1 MTQLTDFYRQSVT
14 AVEDILRARDSQITD
29 ARLRCEILSGDAAHT
44 REGHP
49 EISVHIWSDRNLVDV
64 IEFTPDI
71 SYPNGGDTAELG
83 AWFDRELNQAI
94 EDNGT
99 QVQ

>member
-1 MTQLTDFYRQSVT
+1 MMQFTDFYQQAVK
-14 AVEDILRARDSQITD
+14 AVEDILRARDSQITA
-29 ARLRCEILSGDAAHT
+29 ARLRCEILAGDAAHT

-71 SYPNGGDTAELG
+71 SYPNGGDTLELG

-94 EDNGT
+94 EDSGT
-99 QVQ
+99 QGP